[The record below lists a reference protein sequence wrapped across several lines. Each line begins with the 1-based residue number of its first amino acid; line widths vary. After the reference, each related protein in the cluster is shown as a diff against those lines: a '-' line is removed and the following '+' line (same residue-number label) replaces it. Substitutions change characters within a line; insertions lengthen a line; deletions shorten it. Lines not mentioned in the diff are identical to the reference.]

1 MIEATEESHSGE
13 LALMGAPVSHQPPR
27 DRQTDAG
34 LRRTGTE
41 LLCRHGG
48 GVPGYAWIVASVT

>member
-1 MIEATEESHSGE
+1 
-13 LALMGAPVSHQPPR
+13 MGAPVSHQPPR
-27 DRQTDAG
+27 DKQTDAG